1 MFSNRFF
8 LFGFPYFLFLLQ
20 TSSALSFGLIPSPVI
35 AGESI
40 SIQWVLNGSE
50 PLNGWELWFGGD
62 GSAIKLTEIPPL
74 VNSTVVSFPGSNG
87 TFRAMS
93 GLSLLARSE
102 EVDVAPGATSFS
114 SSSSVVVGTTASSL
128 SSGVADPPPT
138 STPSSGPKRSDRTT
152 AVVLGITT
160 GLLAVI
166 AVIVLASVA
175 ICIFR
180 RRLRRLRRSE
190 AAFEKFSTTPDAEGK
205 FAAPEISAPYKIHFR
220 DGFPPQRSSSLPV
233 ANFPRRVS
241 FANDS
246 LHPQYLVSRLRELA
260 REDESFTGT
269 SGVTSESSSDVSSSN
284 SRSDPLS
291 ESLSYESVPPQLPPS
306 KRRSDISPTK
316 SLPAIPESLVDVD
329 STEGGGEEASTV
341 ERAHRNTFSFPPPDE
356 QRNSLGL
363 HSNASRE
370 SCTIQPR
377 GHLSTV
383 TGITST
389 TMNSPLEFRFNPPRQ

>member
-1 MFSNRFF
+1 MFLNRTF
-8 LFGFPYFLFLLQ
+8 LSVSFSLC
-20 TSSALSFGLIPSPVI
+20 TSSALIFGPISSPLV
-35 AGESI
+35 AGDPI
-40 SIQWVLNGSE
+40 SIQWVLDGSE
-50 PLNGWELWFGGD
+50 PPNGWELWFGGD

-87 TFRAMS
+87 RFRALS
-93 GLSLLARSE
+93 RLSLLATSE
-102 EVDVAPGATSFS
+102 EVDVAPGATPSS
-114 SSSSVVVGTTASSL
+114 SSSSVVSSL

-138 STPSSGPKRSDRTT
+138 STPSSGSKTSSRTT

-160 GLLAVI
+160 GLLSVI

-175 ICIFR
+175 LCIFR

-190 AAFEKFSTTPDAEGK
+190 AALEKLSTTPDAEGK
-205 FAAPEISAPYKIHFR
+205 FVAPEIAAPYKIHFR
-220 DGFPPQRSSSLPV
+220 DGFPPERSSSLPA

-246 LHPQYLVSRLRELA
+246 LHPPYLKSRLRELA
-260 REDESFTGT
+260 HSEDESFTGT
-269 SGVTSESSSDVSSSN
+269 SGLTSESSSEVSSSN
-284 SRSDPLS
+284 SCSDPLS
-291 ESLSYESVPPQLPPS
+291 GSLSYESVPPQVPPS
-306 KRRSDISPTK
+306 RRRSDISPTK
-316 SLPAIPESLVDVD
+316 SLPPIPESLVDFD
-329 STEGGGEEASTV
+329 STEGGGEGASTV

-377 GHLSTV
+377 GHLSAV

-389 TMNSPLEFRFNPPRQ
+389 TMNSPLEFRFNPETLRDNDDG